1 MDESTSPAPQLPPEA
16 SDDGFAFSLR
26 ALREAWADVLAND
39 LEDGVPAPGVVR
51 FADDEPA
58 QLSRLHRQL
67 AEGTYVP
74 QPLTE
79 LAIPKDGDSG
89 AVRKLQIPA
98 VRDRVVS
105 RATLA
110 AIGPRADRHLGP
122 AAFAYRPG
130 LGVVDAVDMVVSLRE
145 SGCGWV
151 LRTDVDDC
159 FPTIP
164 VELARRR
171 LGALVDDSAVL
182 RVVDALLARRV
193 IAAGLR
199 GPRPLR
205 GLAQGCALS
214 PVLSNLV
221 LIDLDEALLDAGFP
235 VVRYGDD
242 VVVAA
247 RSEADAWE
255 AARVATTAVEEL
267 GMTLGADKTCVMSF
281 ADGFTFIGEDF
292 GPRYPPSLSEA
303 RIEEPERKVVYAA
316 SQGSGL
322 RVSKGRLLVESA
334 NDEELLSVPVS
345 QVGRVVLFGGVGL
358 SAGVRAWAAS
368 NDVDV
373 VFGSRAGAYQSSL
386 VAAGGGSRVSRLR
399 RQVAMSGSPEALPI
413 AKAIVEAKISHQ
425 IVVLRR
431 FNDPDAADETREAV
445 ATMRGMVRL
454 VPDCATRDELMG
466 VEGAAAAAYF
476 PALGRLLPEG
486 MRFVTRSR
494 QPPMD
499 VVNSGL
505 SFLYTV
511 LLGECV
517 TALYAA
523 GLEPALGLLHS
534 DKDDRP
540 SLALDL
546 QEEFRPLIVDQV
558 VAEAVRQGR
567 LAVEHGRSE
576 SGRSGVYLTKAGR
589 QVLLDG
595 YERRMLRSTRG
606 ALPEFAGSWRRHLY
620 RQAQR
625 LRAAIMDPGVEWS
638 GLSWRP

>member
-1 MDESTSPAPQLPPEA
+1 MDEPTSPAPQLPPES

-51 FADDEPA
+51 FADDAPA

-159 FPTIP
+159 FPSIP

-221 LIDLDEALLDAGFP
+221 LIDLDEALLGVP
-235 VVRYGDD
+235 GHQVGD
-242 VVVAA
+242 
-247 RSEADAWE
+247 SQ
-255 AARVATTAVEEL
+255 L
-267 GMTLGADKTCVMSF
+267 
-281 ADGFTFIGEDF
+281 IGDL
-292 GPRYPPSLSEA
+292 PPS
-303 RIEEPERKVVYAA
+303 
-316 SQGSGL
+316 
-322 RVSKGRLLVESA
+322 
-334 NDEELLSVPVS
+334 
-345 QVGRVVLFGGVGL
+345 
-358 SAGVRAWAAS
+358 
-368 NDVDV
+368 
-373 VFGSRAGAYQSSL
+373 
-386 VAAGGGSRVSRLR
+386 
-399 RQVAMSGSPEALPI
+399 AL
-413 AKAIVEAKISHQ
+413 
-425 IVVLRR
+425 
-431 FNDPDAADETREAV
+431 
-445 ATMRGMVRL
+445 
-454 VPDCATRDELMG
+454 
-466 VEGAAAAAYF
+466 
-476 PALGRLLPEG
+476 
-486 MRFVTRSR
+486 
-494 QPPMD
+494 
-499 VVNSGL
+499 
-505 SFLYTV
+505 
-511 LLGECV
+511 
-517 TALYAA
+517 
-523 GLEPALGLLHS
+523 
-534 DKDDRP
+534 
-540 SLALDL
+540 
-546 QEEFRPLIVDQV
+546 
-558 VAEAVRQGR
+558 
-567 LAVEHGRSE
+567 
-576 SGRSGVYLTKAGR
+576 
-589 QVLLDG
+589 
-595 YERRMLRSTRG
+595 
-606 ALPEFAGSWRRHLY
+606 WRRSL
-620 RQAQR
+620 
-625 LRAAIMDPGVEWS
+625 L
-638 GLSWRP
+638 